1 MKVLIITAQLASP
14 LVKKVTAQSE
24 HEIHIL
30 TVETPIA
37 AFLTPQRIVA
47 ELKKVSGIELESL
60 DMIIT
65 PGLLRKDVSPV
76 EEAMAIPTYKGS
88 TDAADLGVVLEM
100 LDKID
105 LSPKK
110 PADKLI
116 EDELRRRALKYIHDF
131 EKDSENIKKLLKK
144 PENIMVGSLPVGEDF
159 PMRVLAEIAN
169 APLLSPEN
177 LLKRAEYFVKSGA
190 DLVDLGMLAG
200 EDLKSRIPPMVN
212 LLKEKL
218 DVPISIDTL
227 NPAEI
232 EVAVESGVD
241 LVLSLDHGNYQELV
255 PLLKERKVPAVLL
268 PTNYSQN
275 WVPHTWEERV
285 TSLNGLIKKCKGLE
299 VIADPVLDPVNSES
313 IMDSFLACRQLKRE
327 NQVPIFFGVG
337 NVTELMDVDS
347 TGANT
352 LLSVLEWSWE

>member
-116 EDELRRRALKYIHDF
+116 EDELRRRALKYIHD
-131 EKDSENIKKLLKK
+131 
-144 PENIMVGSLPVGEDF
+144 
-159 PMRVLAEIAN
+159 
-169 APLLSPEN
+169 
-177 LLKRAEYFVKSGA
+177 
-190 DLVDLGMLAG
+190 
-200 EDLKSRIPPMVN
+200 
-212 LLKEKL
+212 
-218 DVPISIDTL
+218 
-227 NPAEI
+227 
-232 EVAVESGVD
+232 
-241 LVLSLDHGNYQELV
+241 
-255 PLLKERKVPAVLL
+255 
-268 PTNYSQN
+268 
-275 WVPHTWEERV
+275 
-285 TSLNGLIKKCKGLE
+285 
-299 VIADPVLDPVNSES
+299 
-313 IMDSFLACRQLKRE
+313 
-327 NQVPIFFGVG
+327 
-337 NVTELMDVDS
+337 
-347 TGANT
+347 
-352 LLSVLEWSWE
+352 